1 MSDPTR
7 AVISMGDP
15 AGIGPEIVLK
25 ALCDPRARRGLR
37 AVIVGDLAEL
47 RRTAAASELDLA
59 LEDIVPGEWPRE
71 AVGVIDLANAGRG
84 IVPGRASAEGGEAA
98 WSYIETATRLCMSG
112 DADVLVTGPINKYS
126 LELAGRGH
134 EGHTEM
140 LMEMTGSPWS
150 MTVFLLDALRVA
162 FFSRHL
168 SLAQAIAAIRAEA
181 ICEQLVR
188 LAGSAPV
195 LGLADPLIGVAALN
209 PHAGENGLFGR
220 EEIDEISPGIEAARV
235 RGVRVEGPVP
245 ADAIFHQARD
255 GRYDAVLGLYH
266 DQVSAVLKAIDFHR
280 VVSVTLGLPFLRLS
294 VDHGTAFDIA
304 GAGVADPRNM
314 IETLVRARE
323 ASAPPAAP
331 DTDPDPEEVPNG

>member
-1 MSDPTR
+1 MPEGPR
-7 AVISMGDP
+7 VAISMGDP

-25 ALCDPRARRGLR
+25 ALCDPQARDGLR
-37 AVIVGDLAEL
+37 PVVVGDMPLL
-47 RRTAAASELDLA
+47 RGTAAACGLDLD
-59 LEDIVPGEWPRE
+59 LRQVDPGQWAEQG
-71 AVGVIDLANAGRG
+71 VGVLDVGNVTAGL
-84 IVPGRASAEGGEAA
+84 VPGRASAEGGEAA
-98 WSYIETATRLCMSG
+98 WSYIDAAARLCMTG
-112 DADVLVTGPINKYS
+112 QADVLVTAPINKYS

-150 MTVFLLDALRVA
+150 MTVFLLDRMRVA

-168 SLAQAIAAIRAEA
+168 SLAQAIAAIDAAA
-181 ICEQLVR
+181 ICTQLLR
-188 LAGSAPV
+188 LVSAAPR

-220 EEIDEISPGIEAARV
+220 EEIEAIEPGIAAARE
-235 RGVRVEGPVP
+235 RGVRVEGPIP
-245 ADAIFHQARD
+245 ADAIFHQARE

-266 DQVSAVLKAIDFHR
+266 DQVSAVMKAIDFHR

-304 GAGVADPRNM
+304 GRGVADPRNM
-314 IETLVRARE
+314 IETLKRTRQAL
-323 ASAPPAAP
+323 ATPA
-331 DTDPDPEEVPNG
+331 VPGGRNGPT

>member
-1 MSDPTR
+1 MADGPR
-7 AVISMGDP
+7 VAISMGDP

-25 ALCDPRARRGLR
+25 ALSDPKGCRGLR
-37 AVIVGDLAEL
+37 PLVVGDLSLLRTTATACEL
-47 RRTAAASELDLA
+47 DIDLRPAAPGSWPDDGVGVLDLA
-59 LEDIVPGEWPRE
+59 NIGAGQVTPGE
-71 AVGVIDLANAGRG
+71 
-84 IVPGRASAEGGEAA
+84 ASAAGGQAA
-98 WSYIETATRLCMSG
+98 WEYIDAATRLCTG
-112 DADVLVTGPINKYS
+112 GQADVLVTAPINKYS

-150 MTVFLLDALRVA
+150 MTVFLLDAMRVA

-168 SLAQAIAAIRAEA
+168 SLAQAIAAINAEE

-188 LAGSAPV
+188 LASSAPT
-195 LGLADPLIGVAALN
+195 LGLVDPLIGVAALN

-220 EEIDEISPGIEAARV
+220 EEIEEIEPGIAAARE
-235 RGVRVEGPVP
+235 RGIRVEGPVP
-245 ADAIFHQARD
+245 ADAIFHQARE

-304 GAGVADPRNM
+304 GTNSADPRNM
-314 IETLVRARE
+314 IETLVRTRVAL
-323 ASAPPAAP
+323 ASPANA
-331 DTDPDPEEVPNG
+331 PDPERESA

>member
-1 MSDPTR
+1 
-7 AVISMGDP
+7 MGDP
-15 AGIGPEIVLK
+15 AGIGPEIALK
-25 ALCDPRARRGLR
+25 ALCDPSARQGLD
-37 AVIVGDLAEL
+37 AVIVGDLEQL
-47 RRTAAASELDLA
+47 CRTAAACG
-59 LEDIVPGEWPRE
+59 LEIAMEQVVPGEWPGD
-71 AVGVIDLANAGRG
+71 AVGVIDLENAGRG

-98 WSYIETATRLCMSG
+98 WSYIETAAGLCTGG

-134 EGHTEM
+134 QGHTEM
-140 LMEMTGSPWS
+140 LMELTGSPWS
-150 MTVFLLDALRVA
+150 MTVFLLDAMRVA

-168 SLAQAIAAIRAEA
+168 SLAQAIEAIRADA

-188 LAGSAPV
+188 LASAAPA
-195 LGLADPLIGVAALN
+195 LGLDDPLIGVAALN

-220 EEIDEISPGIEAARV
+220 EEIDEIVPGLAAARE

-245 ADAIFHQARD
+245 ADAIFHQARE

-266 DQVSAVLKAIDFHR
+266 DQVSAVMKAIDFHR

-304 GAGVADPRNM
+304 GTGVADPRNM
-314 IETLVRARE
+314 IETLVRARG
-323 ASAPPAAP
+323 ASASPVAA
-331 DTDPDPEEVPNG
+331 DPETKGVQDG